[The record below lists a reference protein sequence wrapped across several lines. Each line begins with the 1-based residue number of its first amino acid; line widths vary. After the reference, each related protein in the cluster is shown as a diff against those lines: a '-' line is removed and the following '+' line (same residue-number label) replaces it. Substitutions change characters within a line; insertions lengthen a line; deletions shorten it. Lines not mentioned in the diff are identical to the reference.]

1 MKQGSKETFV
11 PTDETFEDYC
21 QAVALWTDG
30 DSLHGQTKYL
40 IKKAAF
46 YKVRQNNF
54 QVNGAVLSPQ
64 NLNAF
69 LLKKKSFYFFS
80 NWKTNLGSSLIQTTG
95 MFGRR

>member
-11 PTDETFEDYC
+11 PTDEIFEDYC

-46 YKVRQNNF
+46 
-54 QVNGAVLSPQ
+54 
-64 NLNAF
+64 
-69 LLKKKSFYFFS
+69 
-80 NWKTNLGSSLIQTTG
+80 
-95 MFGRR
+95 